1 MQRSPLTSCTACRQS
16 FVDTVTSLVAGISV
30 SRRTGQAAAAATT
43 ARTHRQQQR
52 GLVVPSTPLRK
63 PLHRVQ
69 FISPSRTT
77 RLFSCLPGAGLRQQ
91 QQLPSSSSSAES
103 DRPQSDS
110 ISDPDS
116 SSSIP
121 WYLQVEE
128 PTPPAPISPLLAL
141 QEIPPLPADPPAILQ
156 PVLEHLSVQIGLDN
170 LVLLD
175 LRHLDPP
182 PALGANLIMVI
193 GTARSVKHL
202 NVSAD
207 RFCRWVRKEY
217 KLRPYADGLL
227 GRNELKLKLRRKA
240 RKMKL
245 AQSVGNT
252 MAMRDGDDG
261 ITTGWICVNMG
272 AVDDAVL
279 PDGLVDTLTV
289 EAGSGAEAGVFL
301 DEEAKEVEVE
311 GQEEEEEEDEYQNPP
326 DAEYVGFGSR
336 PNSPRIVVQMFT
348 EEKRV
353 EMDLEGLWSVRNT
366 RRAHREEKAMAE
378 VGLDTNN

>member
-1 MQRSPLTSCTACRQS
+1 M
-16 FVDTVTSLVAGISV
+16 
-30 SRRTGQAAAAATT
+30 
-43 ARTHRQQQR
+43 
-52 GLVVPSTPLRK
+52 VPSTPLRK

-69 FISPSRTT
+69 FISPSTTT
-77 RLFSCLPGAGLRQQ
+77 RSFSCLPGASLRQQ
-91 QQLPSSSSSAES
+91 QQLPLSSSAES
-103 DRPQSDS
+103 ERPQSDN
-110 ISDPDS
+110 ISDPES

-156 PVLEHLSVQIGLDN
+156 PILEHLSVQIGLDN

-301 DEEAKEVEVE
+301 DKEAAETDMDVD
-311 GQEEEEEEDEYQNPP
+311 EEEEEDEYQNHL

-366 RRAHREEKAMAE
+366 RRAHREEKAMAG